1 MITAIVILSIIV
13 VVLGFTTI
21 NLLRKNEKQE
31 DILLGYLKYLDNIS
45 RVIEVSD
52 EKVKKVEVLI
62 AGCGIVGDYSMIVSK
77 PDEGDN
83 HAEIKTEV
91 CNQVDINYPSFEVP
105 PQES

>member
-1 MITAIVILSIIV
+1 MITTIIILAIIV

-52 EKVKKVEVLI
+52 EKIKKIDIKGSFEGDDEVGHFLQTIKQIQEVLN
-62 AGCGIVGDYSMIVSK
+62 DF
-77 PDEGDN
+77 N
-83 HAEIKTEV
+83 IKK
-91 CNQVDINYPSFEVP
+91 I
-105 PQES
+105 

>member
-1 MITAIVILSIIV
+1 MITAIVILSVIV

-52 EKVKKVEVLI
+52 EKIKKI
-62 AGCGIVGDYSMIVSK
+62 DIKGSF
-77 PDEGDN
+77 EGDD
-83 HAEIKTEV
+83 EIGYFFKTIKKI
-91 CNQVDINYPSFEVP
+91 QDILNDFNIKKI
-105 PQES
+105 

>member
-1 MITAIVILSIIV
+1 MITTIIILTIIV

-52 EKVKKVEVLI
+52 DKIKKTDIKGSFEGDDEVGHFFQTIKQIQEVLN
-62 AGCGIVGDYSMIVSK
+62 DF
-77 PDEGDN
+77 N
-83 HAEIKTEV
+83 IKK
-91 CNQVDINYPSFEVP
+91 I
-105 PQES
+105 

>member
-1 MITAIVILSIIV
+1 MITAIVILSVIV

-52 EKVKKVEVLI
+52 EKINKL
-62 AGCGIVGDYSMIVSK
+62 
-77 PDEGDN
+77 N
-83 HAEIKTEV
+83 IKG
-91 CNQVDINYPSFEVP
+91 SFESDDEIGFFFKTIK
-105 PQES
+105 QIQDILNDFNIKKI